1 MSEWVPV
8 VAGFGL
14 IVSIIELAKRAP
26 RSWMTA
32 ELHKWYGAKP
42 RGPYLT
48 LTRRDQARRGM
59 YSALAAIA
67 LIASAFALSPL
78 TERFPNG
85 SRTQLTVEAYFFV
98 AFILGALAAFAG
110 LIAFGSAAFW
120 RPRRVKL
127 SDTGTL
133 DLVSY
138 FGLLGA
144 DRLASNQWRD
154 FSAIRF
160 EDEHVE
166 AMRRELVNRIGNV
179 PRDLTETDRE
189 WLQRAM
195 DRLLDRVQ
203 PESNGDPT

>member
-14 IVSIIELAKRAP
+14 IVLIVELAKRAP

-32 ELHKWYGAKP
+32 ELYKWYGAKP

-59 YSALAAIA
+59 YSALAAVA

-78 TERFPNG
+78 AERFPNG

-110 LIAFGSAAFW
+110 LIALGSAAFW

-144 DRLASNQWRD
+144 DRLASDQWRD
-154 FSAIRF
+154 FSAVRF

-179 PRDLTETDRE
+179 PRDLTDTDRE
-189 WLQRAM
+189 WLQGAM